1 MPHNHQIKHVVQF
14 PEQTAV
20 LQEQSENAL
29 FDILIEDS
37 KLKFKD
43 KALPDDFY
51 RFGLR

>member
-29 FDILIEDS
+29 FDILIEDVQNVERVQ
-37 KLKFKD
+37 F
-43 KALPDDFY
+43 
-51 RFGLR
+51 RG